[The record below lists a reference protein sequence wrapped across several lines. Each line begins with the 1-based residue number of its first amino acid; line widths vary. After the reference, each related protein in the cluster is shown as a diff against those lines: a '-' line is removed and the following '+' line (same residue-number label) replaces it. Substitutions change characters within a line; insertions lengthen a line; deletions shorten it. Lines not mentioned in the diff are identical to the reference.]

1 MYLWSETTSSDL
13 EFNSKNSQYHR
24 CVKVFRIEIFLKINW
39 IWGLNWTL
47 WRSKSWFT
55 KSDYLSIRLLEEFG
69 MQNEVE
75 KKVRIDKYRTDFLTQ
90 S

>member
-13 EFNSKNSQYHR
+13 KFSSKNSQYR
-24 CVKVFRIEIFLKINW
+24 RYVKVFRIEIFLKINW

-55 KSDYLSIRLLEEFG
+55 KSDWLMIRLFAVCS
-69 MQNEVE
+69 MQNEVA
-75 KKVRIDKYRTDFLTQ
+75 KKIYIGKYQTDFLTQ